1 MTSLPPIRLLVL
13 DVDGT
18 LTDGGIYMGPD
29 GEVCKR
35 FSVKDGL
42 GLKMLR
48 AAGVE
53 VAILTGRE
61 SRIVAN
67 RAAELGIARVVQGAS
82 NKPDALRALAAETGV
97 PLAETGYMGDDLN
110 DLAAM
115 KLCGL
120 RACPADAA
128 PEVRAVCRFVAEA
141 AGGQG
146 AVRQF
151 CDAWLRSAGLW
162 EAALA
167 RTHGAQ

>member
-1 MTSLPPIRLLVL
+1 MDYHPLRLLVL

-35 FSVKDGL
+35 FSAKDGL
-42 GLKMLR
+42 GLKLLQ

-53 VAILTGRE
+53 LAILTGRR
-61 SRIVAN
+61 SQIVER
-67 RAAELGIARVVQGAS
+67 RAVELGIARVVQGIGD
-82 NKPDALRALAAETGV
+82 KPAALRQLAAAAGV

-115 KLCGL
+115 ALCGV

-128 PEVRAVCRFVAEA
+128 PEVRAVCQFVATLP
-141 AGGQG
+141 GGQG

-151 CDAWLRSAGLW
+151 CEAWLKSAGLW
-162 EAALA
+162 EQVSP
-167 RTHGAQ
+167 RPVTAQ

>member
-1 MTSLPPIRLLVL
+1 MDYHPMRLLVL

-35 FSVKDGL
+35 FSARDGL
-42 GLKMLR
+42 GLKLLQT
-48 AAGVE
+48 AGVE
-53 VAILTGRE
+53 LAILTGRR
-61 SRIVAN
+61 SRIVEN
-67 RAAELGIARVVQGAS
+67 RAAELGITRVVQGVAG
-82 NKPDALRALAAETGV
+82 KPAALRALAEEAGV

-115 KLCGL
+115 SLCGV

-128 PEVRAVCRFVAEA
+128 PEVRAICQFVSDLP
-141 AGGQG
+141 GGQG

-151 CDAWLRSAGLW
+151 CEVWLRAAGRW
-162 EAALA
+162 E
-167 RTHGAQ
+167 RVSPRPVTAQ